1 MQICRGENDDG
12 VLTGSCQELT
22 NKRSPAHDT
31 KQSSSFMLNHLV
43 MFWGLLFFFPCSLSA
58 LLCESVQ
65 RKEHRSGQRSEYIY
79 LVTRKGG
86 TKKSKQQFLAEELG
100 FHQIFI
106 SVLCPLNRGPWWWRI
121 TVHLREAAPAGRALL
136 MKSSS
141 CSGSAEAHRLF
152 LFRVNNWVR
161 QGRAVHISSTDHLS
175 LPLPCRLPSV
185 STTTT
190 EPGRSTAPL
199 NKHVWNLSD
208 FSGLSSAL
216 IFGKVIIIYG
226 LFSPEE
232 QRCFGPLY

>member
-1 MQICRGENDDG
+1 MCRFAEEKMMMAFWQG
-12 VLTGSCQELT
+12 VVKSWRTSGVQRMTQNSRRVSCWIISLCFE
-22 NKRSPAHDT
+22 
-31 KQSSSFMLNHLV
+31 
-43 MFWGLLFFFPCSLSA
+43 GCCFFLCSLSA